1 MLIDDEELAI
11 ATLVW
16 QLEEFCPEVEVVKTF
31 TSPSV
36 AYDYLAVNSGIDLCF
51 LDIDMPE
58 MSGFDFL
65 RKWQQAPPFDVI
77 FATAYNEF
85 AIKAFKV
92 SAFDYLLKP
101 IDEEELIGTIEKYTD
116 KIASNDL
123 TSKLDM
129 LYQQLHLSQ
138 QAAYP
143 TRISLPTREGIHLVD
158 VDKIIRLEA
167 FKNYTS
173 VYAEGKSTI
182 VVSKTIKD
190 MERLLNPDLFM
201 RVHQSHVVNWKKI
214 STYQRG
220 QGGSLILEDGS
231 IIPVSKNKKHLVL
244 DKINA

>member
-58 MSGFDFL
+58 MSGFEFL
-65 RKWQQAPPFDVI
+65 RKWEQGPPFDVV

-101 IDEEELIGTIEKYTD
+101 IDEEELVGTIQKYAQ
-116 KIASNDL
+116 KIASSDL
-123 TSKLDM
+123 TSKLDF
-129 LYQQLHLSQ
+129 LYQQLNLPSQ
-138 QAAYP
+138 KNYAI
-143 TRISLPTREGIHLVD
+143 RISLPTREGIHLVNT
-158 VDKIIRLEA
+158 DKIIRLEA

-190 MERLLNPDLFM
+190 MEKLLDPTTFI
-201 RVHQSHVVNWKKI
+201 RVHQSHVVNWQKI

-220 QGGSLILEDGS
+220 QGGSLTLEDGTV
-231 IIPVSKNKKHLVL
+231 IPVSKNKKHLVL
-244 DKINA
+244 EKLG